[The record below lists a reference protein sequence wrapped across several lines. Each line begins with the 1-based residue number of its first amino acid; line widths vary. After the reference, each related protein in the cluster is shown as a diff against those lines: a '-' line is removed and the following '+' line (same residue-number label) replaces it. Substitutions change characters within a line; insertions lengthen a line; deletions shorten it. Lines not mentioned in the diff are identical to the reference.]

1 MLFRNWFKGRDT
13 NGSGSSSSSSSSTTS
28 SSGRA
33 SERETFTAIVARR
46 SDHRRRRSNSSSR
59 SPRQK
64 VEDDF
69 FSDEDSDD
77 EDYSDDDD
85 NDEDDNAAADVD
97 RERTMLGGGRNQSTA
112 AFRRSHVARSF
123 QSVGRSGGSI
133 SSDGRM
139 FQRRQEHATM
149 LSTSMKSIHTTSSM
163 KTSTRAKLEPAV
175 LKDLEVLFDEYEVS
189 ENREEEK
196 ESSEQAAAA
205 PPATTRDLAVFQQNL
220 VDDLDGVKTEVCKE
234 LVEWEKQRQRNEGP
248 LSTLL
253 ECLKQL
259 DIDLEDAM
267 RKLDDE
273 TRSMYEFKKD
283 TEDVQKEMRLRL
295 EKKEHGGKR

>member
-1 MLFRNWFKGRDT
+1 MLFRNWFKGRNTD
-13 NGSGSSSSSSSSTTS
+13 GSSSSNSSSSSTTS

-46 SDHRRRRSNSSSR
+46 SDHRRRQPNSSSSSS

-64 VEDDF
+64 IEDDF

-77 EDYSDDDD
+77 EDYSDSDDD
-85 NDEDDNAAADVD
+85 SDDDSDEEDDIAAA
-97 RERTMLGGGRNQSTA
+97 GGGRNQSTA

-123 QSVGRSGGSI
+123 KSVGRSGGSI
-133 SSDGRM
+133 SSDGRR
-139 FQRRQEHATM
+139 FQRRQEHAT
-149 LSTSMKSIHTTSSM
+149 M

-196 ESSEQAAAA
+196 ELSEQAAAA
-205 PPATTRDLAVFQQNL
+205 PPATRDLAVFQQNL

-273 TRSMYEFKKD
+273 TRSIYEFKKD

-295 EKKEHGGKR
+295 EKKEQGGKR

>member
-1 MLFRNWFKGRDT
+1 
-13 NGSGSSSSSSSSTTS
+13 
-28 SSGRA
+28 
-33 SERETFTAIVARR
+33 
-46 SDHRRRRSNSSSR
+46 
-59 SPRQK
+59 
-64 VEDDF
+64 
-69 FSDEDSDD
+69 
-77 EDYSDDDD
+77 
-85 NDEDDNAAADVD
+85 
-97 RERTMLGGGRNQSTA
+97 
-112 AFRRSHVARSF
+112 
-123 QSVGRSGGSI
+123 
-133 SSDGRM
+133 
-139 FQRRQEHATM
+139 
-149 LSTSMKSIHTTSSM
+149 M

-196 ESSEQAAAA
+196 ELSEQAAAA
-205 PPATTRDLAVFQQNL
+205 PPATRDLAVFQQNL

-273 TRSMYEFKKD
+273 TRSIYEFKKD

-295 EKKEHGGKR
+295 EKKEQGGKR